1 MADVRIDIATQFTG
15 KKAFKQAETAT
26 DKLNRG
32 VKNLARN
39 VGLAFGTAAIVAYG
53 RASVK
58 AALESQAEQE
68 RLANLLEVTTGAS
81 RRQIDALNQ
90 QASALEKIGVVTA
103 GSITQTQSQLA
114 TFNLQI
120 STIEQ
125 LTPAILDYVTAEKG
139 ATATTEQFKSMTNG
153 LAQALNG
160 NFTSLTR
167 VGFVIDDVTKK
178 RIKEGTE
185 TERAAALVEVLNS
198 TYKDFNKNL
207 RLTSAGQMQVLANT
221 ANDVKVIIGT
231 GILDSLKLLSD
242 DTSVDSLTSSM
253 TEAAEATAET
263 TVAVSK
269 LIKEITKIPV
279 VGDFL
284 GRLVSN
290 PLNLPKELLVFGQG
304 GLLDY
309 TREYGKLTE
318 KIYGG
323 AAATK
328 YLAEVEAA
336 AAKKRAQADRLA
348 NAAAKKIADTKK
360 KQLTT
365 ERALLAEKKKQ
376 EALDKASLLLAQGQ
390 KVFDE
395 EGIQLAA
402 AAQGKLTAEE
412 SARLALKKNIYDLDA
427 AINEGNLTAAANL
440 ANSMVL
446 NAQKLAML
454 RTDMV
459 ALNDVP
465 NPFTGWLLTIQQ
477 MAYELSQAAM
487 IKPVSNA
494 SVFFT
499 AEQQATADRLSEAT
513 DKITRKIQGDLED
526 RMKALADARAKIERK
541 IGVDTIGTS
550 ASPASY
556 GMDSS
561 IGGGTSVIVNVAGS
575 VSTER
580 DIVSAITQGL
590 YSQQAS
596 GTPVNYSTV
605 Y

>member
-1 MADVRIDIATQFTG
+1 MANVVIDIATEFTG
-15 KKAFKQAETAT
+15 KKGFKEAETAT
-26 DKLNRG
+26 DKLSKG

-39 VGLAFGTAAIVAYG
+39 LGLAFGTAAVVAYG
-53 RASVK
+53 KASVK

-242 DTSVDSLTSSM
+242 DQSVDSLTTSM

-318 KIYGG
+318 QIYGG

-348 NAAAKKIADTKK
+348 NAAAKKIADAKK

-365 ERALLAEKKKQ
+365 EKALLAEKKKQ
-376 EALDKASLLLAQGQ
+376 EILDKAALVLAEGQ
-390 KVFDE
+390 KVFEE

-402 AAQGKLTAEE
+402 AAQGKLTDEE
-412 SARLALKKNIYDLDA
+412 KARLALKTDIFNLEA
-427 AINEGNLTAAANL
+427 AINQGNITAAANL
-440 ANSMVL
+440 ANSMVA

-454 RTDMV
+454 RTDM
-459 ALNDVP
+459 AGLNDIQ
-465 NPFTGWLLTIQQ
+465 NPFNAWLLTIQR
-477 MAYELSQAAM
+477 MAYELSQLAM
-487 IKPVSNA
+487 VKPVTSPA
-494 SVFFT
+494 AFFT
-499 AEQQATADRLSEAT
+499 PEQQATADRLTEAT
-513 DKITRKIQGDLED
+513 AKITRKIQGDLED
-526 RMKALADARAKIERK
+526 RMAALAEARAKIERK
-541 IGVDTIGTS
+541 IAVDTIGTS
-550 ASPASY
+550 ASPSSY
-556 GMDSS
+556 GMDASS
-561 IGGGTSVIVNVAGS
+561 GSSGSGYVININTGIGDPNAIAEAIDQVLADAIQRGTL
-575 VSTER
+575 R
-580 DIVSAITQGL
+580 
-590 YSQQAS
+590 AS
-596 GTPVNYSTV
+596 DYL
-605 Y
+605 

>member
-242 DTSVDSLTSSM
+242 DQSVDSLTTSM

-290 PLNLPKELLVFGQG
+290 PLNLPKELLVFGEG

-309 TREYGKLTE
+309 SREYGKLTE

-336 AAKKRAQADRLA
+336 AAKKRAEADRLA

-360 KQLTT
+360 KQLAT
-365 ERALLAEKKKQ
+365 EKALLAEKKKQ
-376 EALDKASLLLAQGQ
+376 EALDKAALVLAQGQ

-402 AAQGKLTAEE
+402 AAQGKLTDEE
-412 SARLALKKNIYDLDA
+412 RVRIALKKDILDLES
-427 AINEGNLTAAANL
+427 AINEGNVTAAARL
-440 ANSMVL
+440 ANSMVA
-446 NAQKLAML
+446 NAQKLAAL
-454 RTDMV
+454 RTDMIG
-459 ALNDVP
+459 LNDIQ
-465 NPFTGWLLTIQQ
+465 NPFDAWLETLRLMAMELAALSKPLKEVPKLLPKGATPAEIMANIEQYQKLSPEDQTILFGSPLLPSGSLGSTMSGTFTEGPDAARFYNQ
-477 MAYELSQAAM
+477 MSAGGSMGGA
-487 IKPVSNA
+487 
-494 SVFFT
+494 
-499 AEQQATADRLSEAT
+499 
-513 DKITRKIQGDLED
+513 
-526 RMKALADARAKIERK
+526 
-541 IGVDTIGTS
+541 GT
-550 ASPASY
+550 
-556 GMDSS
+556 
-561 IGGGTSVIVNVAGS
+561 VVNVNVTGS
-575 VSTER
+575 VTTER
-580 DIVSAITQGL
+580 DLVAAITQGL
-590 YSQQAS
+590 YAQQAS
-596 GTPVNYSTV
+596 GTPVNYSTA